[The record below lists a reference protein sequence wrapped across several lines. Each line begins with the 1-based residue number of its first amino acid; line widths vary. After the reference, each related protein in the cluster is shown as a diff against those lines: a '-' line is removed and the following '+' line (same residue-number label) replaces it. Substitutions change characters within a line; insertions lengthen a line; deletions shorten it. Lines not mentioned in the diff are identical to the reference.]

1 MSKLNNLSLQ
11 DVENAIDSWVETTG
25 SWWELDDHN
34 EGYPI
39 TGLEGLKLEVLER
52 EGGEGSGYE
61 IELVFSLGD
70 SKGRTRY
77 FKKHGHHIS
86 HDGTYWDG
94 DLEEVKPKKKTV
106 TVYE

>member
-1 MSKLNNLSLQ
+1 MSKLNDLTLQ
-11 DVENAIDSWVETTG
+11 DVEDAIENWDG
-25 SWWELDDHN
+25 SWWELEAHN

-39 TGLEGLKLEVLER
+39 AGFEGLTLEVLEQ

-61 IELVFSLGD
+61 IELVFTLSASG
-70 SKGRTRY
+70 KTRY

-94 DLEEVKPKKKTV
+94 DLEEVKPQKKTI

>member
-25 SWWELDDHN
+25 SWWELEAHN

-39 TGLEGLKLEVLER
+39 PGLEGLKLEVLVE

-61 IELVFSLGD
+61 IELVFTLSASG
-70 SKGRTRY
+70 KTRY
-77 FKKHGHHIS
+77 FKKYGHHIS

-94 DLEEVKPKKKTV
+94 EFEEVRPQEKTV